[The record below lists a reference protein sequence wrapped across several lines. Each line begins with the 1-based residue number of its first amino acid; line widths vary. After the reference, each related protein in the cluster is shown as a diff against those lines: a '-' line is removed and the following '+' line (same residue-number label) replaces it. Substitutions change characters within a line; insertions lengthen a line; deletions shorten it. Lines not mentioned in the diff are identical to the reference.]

1 MRVQFPLQPSVDPAF
16 MSNHLKF
23 HHSWR
28 ESLSVV
34 LQPQVWVMLLLGFSA
49 GLPIMLIFSS
59 LSIWLLEA
67 GIQKSEVTYFSW
79 AALGYSFKFVWAPLV
94 DRVPIPWL
102 TRAFGARRSW
112 MLLAQ
117 FGIISA
123 ILLMAVTDP
132 AQGQS
137 AVLVMAMA
145 AVLLGF
151 SSATQDIVIDAYRIE
166 AADADMQAMMSA
178 TYIAGYRLG
187 MIVTGA
193 GALYLAAYFGTTREH
208 YLYEAWRMTHLI
220 IPLFMLVGVATAFW
234 IKEPAVIKR
243 DYDRFANT
251 DYVRLCAL
259 FVLAATGFVAT
270 FFWGG
275 QGIAQLKAS
284 VPGMG
289 GHLSAFLL
297 EVLRFS
303 AAVTIAFGLAW
314 GLVAM
319 GVASRELVV
328 VSYLE
333 PIRNF
338 LYTYGTRTTVILL
351 CLVSLFRISDVVL
364 GVISNIFYTEMGFS
378 KEEIA
383 TAVKLFGVW
392 MTILGGFLGGVLTMR
407 FGVML
412 MLAVSAILVV
422 ATNLCFILLA
432 QTGHDVYV
440 LYGVV
445 SADNLAAGIAS
456 ASFIAFLSALVN
468 VRFTAMQ
475 YAIFSSLMTLIPKLT
490 AGYSGSIVEALGYV
504 PFFTITGLLGL
515 PVLFFI
521 YLAAKHLELAQA
533 GTETP
538 D

>member
-1 MRVQFPLQPSVDPAF
+1 
-16 MSNHLKF
+16 MSNNLKF

-28 ESLSVV
+28 ESLAVF
-34 LQPQVWVMLLLGFSA
+34 LQPKVWVMLMLGFSA

-102 TRAFGARRSW
+102 TRILGARRSW

-117 FGIISA
+117 SGIVTA
-123 ILLMAVTDP
+123 IVLMALTDP
-132 AQGQS
+132 AQGQT
-137 AVLVMAMA
+137 AVLMMAMA

-193 GALYLAAYFGTTREH
+193 GALYLAAYFGTTKEH
-208 YLYEAWRMTHLI
+208 YVYEAWRLTHLI
-220 IPLFMLVGVATAFW
+220 IPVFMLVGMITVLC
-234 IKEPAVIKR
+234 IKEPPVSNR
-243 DYDRFANT
+243 GYDHFTNF
-251 DYVRLCAL
+251 DYVSLCLL
-259 FVLAATGFVAT
+259 FVVAASGFVGM
-270 FFWGG
+270 FFLTGS
-275 QGIAQLKAS
+275 GITQLKAALPEPAADS
-284 VPGMG
+284 
-289 GHLSAFLL
+289 LLLAFIL
-297 EVLRFS
+297 EVLRFLI
-303 AAVTIAFGLAW
+303 AVVVAYFIARA
-314 GLVAM
+314 
-319 GVASRELVV
+319 LVV
-328 VSYLE
+328 IGMADRQLVDVSYIA

-338 LYTYGTRTTVILL
+338 LESHGAKTTVILL

-364 GVISNIFYTEMGFS
+364 GVISNIFYTETGFS

-392 MTILGGFLGGVLTMR
+392 MTILGGLVGGVFTMR
-407 FGVML
+407 FGVMT
-412 MLAVSAILVV
+412 MLACSAILVV
-422 ATNLCFILLA
+422 LTNLCFIFLA
-432 QTGHDVYV
+432 YTGYNVYA
-440 LYGVV
+440 LYLVV

-468 VRFTAMQ
+468 VNFTAMQ

-490 AGYSGSIVEALGYV
+490 AGYSGTIVEAVGYI
-504 PFFTITGLLGL
+504 PFFIITGLLGV
-515 PVLFFI
+515 PVLYFI
-521 YLAAKHLELAQA
+521 YLAAKRLDIAHPA
-533 GTETP
+533 GKDRVASSP
-538 D
+538 

>member
-1 MRVQFPLQPSVDPAF
+1 
-16 MSNHLKF
+16 MSNNLKF

-28 ESLSVV
+28 ESLAVFS
-34 LQPQVWVMLLLGFSA
+34 QRKVWIMLFLGFSA

-67 GIQKSEVTYFSW
+67 GIKKSEVTYFSW

-102 TRAFGARRSW
+102 TRTFGARRSW
-112 MLLAQ
+112 MLLSQA
-117 FGIISA
+117 GIILA
-123 ILLMAVTDP
+123 IVLMALTDP
-132 AQGQS
+132 AQGPS
-137 AVLVMAMA
+137 AVLLMALA

-193 GALYLAAYFGTTREH
+193 GALYLAAYFGTTKEH
-208 YLYEAWRMTHLI
+208 YVYEAWRLTHLI
-220 IPLFMLVGVATAFW
+220 VPLFMLVGVVTVLS
-234 IKEPAVIKR
+234 IDEPAAIKR
-243 DYDRFANT
+243 GFDDFTNT
-251 DYVRLCAL
+251 DYVRLCIV
-259 FVLAATGFVAT
+259 FVMAASGFVGV
-270 FFWGG
+270 FFLSADV
-275 QGIAQLKAS
+275 IAYLKS
-284 VPGMG
+284 DWPSWFGDS
-289 GHLSAFLL
+289 HLMAFLL
-297 EVLRFS
+297 EVTRFLS
-303 AAVTIAFGLAW
+303 AVGIAFAIARFI
-314 GLVAM
+314 VAT
-319 GVASRELVV
+319 GFANKELVKA
-328 VSYLE
+328 SYVA
-333 PIRNF
+333 PIKNF
-338 LYTYGTRTTVILL
+338 LDSYGAKTAIILL

-364 GVISNIFYTEMGFS
+364 GVMSNIFYTDIGFT

-392 MTILGGFLGGVLTMR
+392 MTILGGMVGGIFTMR
-407 FGVML
+407 FGVMT
-412 MLAVSAILVV
+412 MLTLSAVLVV
-422 ATNLCFILLA
+422 LTNLCFILLA
-432 QTGHDVYV
+432 QVGYNVYV

-490 AGYSGSIVEALGYV
+490 AGYSGTIVEAVGYI
-504 PFFTITGLLGL
+504 PFFIITGLLGL

-521 YLAAKHLELAQA
+521 YLAAKRLDLAHPA
-533 GTETP
+533 AEKVAEGSS
-538 D
+538 

>member
-1 MRVQFPLQPSVDPAF
+1 
-16 MSNHLKF
+16 MSNNLRF

-28 ESLSVV
+28 QSLAVV
-34 LQPQVWVMLLLGFSA
+34 LLPKVWVMLLLGFSA
-49 GLPIMLIFSS
+49 GLPNMLIFSS

-67 GIQKSEVTYFSW
+67 GIEKSEVTYFSW

-102 TRAFGARRSW
+102 TSWLGPRRSW

-117 FGIISA
+117 CGVVVA
-123 ILLMAVTDP
+123 IVLMALTDP
-132 AQGQS
+132 ARGQG
-137 AVLVMAMA
+137 AVLLMGLA
-145 AVLLGF
+145 AVMLGF

-166 AADADMQAMMSA
+166 AADADLQAMMSA

-208 YLYEAWRMTHLI
+208 YLYEAWRLTHLI
-220 IPLFMLVGVATAFW
+220 IPLFMLVGMITVLC
-234 IKEPAVIKR
+234 IREPQAPDRGYEQYSKR
-243 DYDRFANT
+243 DYIALCVLFAFA
-251 DYVRLCAL
+251 VC
-259 FVLAATGFVAT
+259 GFVAT
-270 FFWGG
+270 FYFSGG
-275 QGIAQLKAS
+275 GIAALKAQ
-284 VPGMG
+284 
-289 GHLSAFLL
+289 LSLSHGLSLLLAFML
-297 EVLRFS
+297 EVLRF
-303 AAVTIAFGLAW
+303 ALAVSIAFLIARFLMRAGFAN
-314 GLVAM
+314 
-319 GVASRELVV
+319 RQLVV
-328 VSYLE
+328 VSYIE

-338 LYTYGTRTTVILL
+338 LHTHGLKTALILL
-351 CLVSLFRISDVVL
+351 SLVSLFRISDVLL
-364 GVISNIFYTEMGFS
+364 GAISNIFYTETGFS

-392 MTILGGFLGGVLTMR
+392 MTIFGGVVGGILTMR
-407 FGVML
+407 FGVIA
-412 MLAVSAILVV
+412 MLAFSALLVV
-422 ATNLCFILLA
+422 GTNLAFILLA
-432 QTGHDVYV
+432 VTGHNLYV

-490 AGYSGSIVEALGYV
+490 AGYSGSIVEAVGYV
-504 PFFTITGLLGL
+504 PFFMITGLLGL
-515 PVLFFI
+515 PVLWFI
-521 YLAAKHLELAQA
+521 YLAAMRLDLAHPA
-533 GTETP
+533 G

>member
-1 MRVQFPLQPSVDPAF
+1 
-16 MSNHLKF
+16 MSNNLKF

-28 ESLSVV
+28 ESLSV
-34 LQPQVWVMLLLGFSA
+34 LLRPQVWVMLFLGFSA

-67 GIQKSEVTYFSW
+67 GIQKSQVTYFSW

-117 FGIISA
+117 LGIISA

-132 AQGQS
+132 SLGYTQ
-137 AVLVMAMA
+137 VLIMAAA

-208 YLYEAWRMTHLI
+208 YVYEAWRMTHLI
-220 IPLFMLVGVATAFW
+220 IPMFMLVGVATALC
-234 IKEPAVIKR
+234 IKEPAVVER
-243 DYDRFANT
+243 DYHFANS
-251 DYVRLCAL
+251 DYIRLCLL
-259 FVLAATGFVAT
+259 FVIAASGFVGT
-270 FFWGG
+270 FFLGG
-275 QGIAQLKAS
+275 MGVAELKAMFAFLDS
-284 VPGMG
+284 NLM
-289 GHLSAFLL
+289 AFLL
-297 EVLRFS
+297 EVTRFG
-303 AAVTIAFGLAW
+303 AAVFIAYLIARIIVLIGLAN
-314 GLVAM
+314 
-319 GVASRELVV
+319 RELVET
-328 VSYLE
+328 SYLA

-338 LYTYGTRTTVILL
+338 LQTYGARTTVILL

-364 GVISNIFYTEMGFS
+364 GVISNIFYTEMGFT

-392 MTILGGFLGGVLTMR
+392 MTILGGLVGGILTMR
-407 FGVML
+407 LGVML
-412 MLAVSAILVV
+412 MLSVSAILVV
-422 ATNLCFILLA
+422 VTNLCFIVLA
-432 QTGHDVYV
+432 QVGYNEYV
-440 LYGVV
+440 LYAVV

-456 ASFIAFLSALVN
+456 ASFIAFLSALVD
-468 VRFTAMQ
+468 VKFTAMQ

-490 AGYSGSIVEALGYV
+490 AGYSGTIVEAVGYV

-521 YLAAKHLELAQA
+521 YLASKHLELAHPSGKDQA
-533 GTETP
+533 SP
-538 D
+538 

>member
-1 MRVQFPLQPSVDPAF
+1 
-16 MSNHLKF
+16 MSNNLTF

-28 ESLSVV
+28 QSLAVFM
-34 LQPQVWVMLLLGFSA
+34 QPKVWVMLLLGFSA

-102 TRAFGARRSW
+102 TRLLGPRRSW

-117 FGIISA
+117 CCIVAA
-123 ILLMAVTDP
+123 IVMMALTDP
-132 AQGQS
+132 AQGAS
-137 AVLVMAMA
+137 AVLVMAVA

-208 YLYEAWRMTHLI
+208 YVYEAWRLTHLI
-220 IPLFMLVGVATAFW
+220 IPVFMLVGMVTVLCIREPLAAKRGYDQFTHFDYVSLCLLFVVAAAGVVGVFFLSGDAITQLKGALPGTYSHSLLLAFSL
-234 IKEPAVIKR
+234 EASRFSLAVAAAYAIARVMVKIG
-243 DYDRFANT
+243 FAN
-251 DYVRLCAL
+251 R
-259 FVLAATGFVAT
+259 
-270 FFWGG
+270 
-275 QGIAQLKAS
+275 QL
-284 VPGMG
+284 VD
-289 GHLSAFLL
+289 
-297 EVLRFS
+297 
-303 AAVTIAFGLAW
+303 
-314 GLVAM
+314 
-319 GVASRELVV
+319 
-328 VSYLE
+328 VSYIA

-338 LYTYGTRTTVILL
+338 LESHGAKTTVILL

-364 GVISNIFYTEMGFS
+364 GVISNIFYTETGFS

-392 MTILGGFLGGVLTMR
+392 MTILGGLVGGVFTMR
-407 FGVML
+407 FGVMA
-412 MLAVSAILVV
+412 MLAFSAVLVV
-422 ATNLCFILLA
+422 LTNLCFILLA
-432 QTGHDVYV
+432 HTGHNIYV

-490 AGYSGSIVEALGYV
+490 AGYSGSIVEAVGYI
-504 PFFTITGLLGL
+504 PFFIITGLLGV

-521 YLAAKHLELAQA
+521 YLAAKRLDIAHPA
-533 GTETP
+533 GNTEP
-538 D
+538 S

>member
-1 MRVQFPLQPSVDPAF
+1 
-16 MSNHLKF
+16 MSNDLKF

-28 ESLSVV
+28 ESLAVV
-34 LQPQVWVMLLLGFSA
+34 LRPQVWVMLLLGFSA

-102 TRAFGARRSW
+102 TRVVGARRSW

-117 FGIISA
+117 LGIISA
-123 ILLMAVTDP
+123 ILLMAATDP
-132 AQGQS
+132 ALGQTQ
-137 AVLVMAMA
+137 VMIMAAA

-208 YLYEAWRMTHLI
+208 YVYEAWRMTHLI
-220 IPLFMLVGVATAFW
+220 IPLFMLVGVATALC
-234 IKEPAVIKR
+234 IREPEAAR
-243 DYDRFANT
+243 REYDFANSE
-251 DYVRLCAL
+251 YLRLCLL
-259 FVLAATGFVAT
+259 FVVAASGFVGT
-270 FFWGG
+270 FFLV
-275 QGIAQLKAS
+275 GIAIGHLKE
-284 VPGMG
+284 
-289 GHLSAFLL
+289 LSAFLDTNLIAFFL
-297 EVLRFS
+297 ETIRFS
-303 AAVTIAFGLAW
+303 AAVCVAFLIARLIVQVGLANRD
-314 GLVAM
+314 LVEA
-319 GVASRELVV
+319 
-328 VSYLE
+328 SYLA

-338 LYTYGTRTTVILL
+338 LQTYGKHTTVILL

-392 MTILGGFLGGVLTMR
+392 MTILGGLVGGVLTMR
-407 FGVML
+407 LGVML
-412 MLAVSAILVV
+412 MLAVSAVLVV
-422 ATNLCFILLA
+422 LTNLCFILLA
-432 QTGHDVYV
+432 KMGYNVYL
-440 LYGVV
+440 LYAVV

-468 VRFTAMQ
+468 VKFTAMQ

-515 PVLFFI
+515 PVLYFI
-521 YLAAKHLELAQA
+521 YLAAKHLQLAHPSTKDQVS
-533 GTETP
+533 P
-538 D
+538 

>member
-1 MRVQFPLQPSVDPAF
+1 
-16 MSNHLKF
+16 MSNNLKF

-28 ESLSVV
+28 ESLGIF
-34 LQPQVWVMLLLGFSA
+34 LKPQVWVMLLLGFSA

-67 GIQKSEVTYFSW
+67 GVQKSEVTYFSW

-94 DRVPIPWL
+94 DRVPIPFL
-102 TRAFGARRSW
+102 TRLLGARRSW

-117 FGIISA
+117 GGIISA
-123 ILLMAVTDP
+123 IVLMALTDP
-132 AQGQS
+132 AQGQN
-137 AVLVMAMA
+137 AVLVMALA

-166 AADADMQAMMSA
+166 VADADMQAMMSA

-193 GALYLAAYFGTTREH
+193 GALYLAAYFGTTKEH

-220 IPLFMLVGVATAFW
+220 IPLFMLVGVVTVLC
-234 IKEPAVIKR
+234 IREPAVAQR
-243 DYDRFANT
+243 DYDRFSNT
-251 DYVRLCAL
+251 DYIRLCVL
-259 FVLAATGFVAT
+259 FLFAVAGFVGIFFLSGLEIKVFKSGLGATYADSNLLAFGLEVMRFGLAVLVAYIIARLIVATGF
-270 FFWGG
+270 
-275 QGIAQLKAS
+275 
-284 VPGMG
+284 
-289 GHLSAFLL
+289 
-297 EVLRFS
+297 
-303 AAVTIAFGLAW
+303 
-314 GLVAM
+314 
-319 GVASRELVV
+319 ASRDLVETC
-328 VSYLE
+328 YMA

-338 LYTYGTRTTVILL
+338 IENYGTRTTIILL

-364 GVISNIFYTEMGFS
+364 GVISNIFYTELGFS

-392 MTILGGFLGGVLTMR
+392 MTIFGGLMGGVLTMR

-422 ATNLCFILLA
+422 ITNLCFILLA
-432 QTGHDVYV
+432 NTGYNVYV

-456 ASFIAFLSALVN
+456 ASFVAFLSALVN

-490 AGYSGSIVEALGYV
+490 AGYSGSIVEAVGYI

-515 PVLFFI
+515 PVLLFI
-521 YLAAKHLELAQA
+521 YLAAKRLQVAHP
-533 GTETP
+533 G
-538 D
+538 